1 MAKIT
6 WTNKTALNPQPSIS
20 RENKCTDADL
30 NEIKSVVNI
39 NDDNVGDITTLTT
52 TDKSSVVN
60 AINEIEAG
68 NVYSTNETNT
78 GKIWINNEP
87 IYRKVV
93 EITSLTI
100 GGAYYS
106 LDMTNQNIIDYQ
118 PFLIIDNSSTTQI
131 ETPFYNNADD
141 RFRCLIIQ
149 SSNQIFYN
157 IGSGNSGATKV
168 RIIIEYTKT
177 TD

>member
-6 WTNKTALNPQPSIS
+6 WADKTALNPQPSIA
-20 RENKCTDADL
+20 RENKCTNDDL
-30 NEIKSVVNI
+30 NEIKQVVNT

-78 GKIWINNEP
+78 GKIWIDGKP

-93 EITSLTI
+93 QFTVASAEVAWKSAPHGIQNANASSMRIVEAYITVNAFGIVNEFVPNQTFQLGI
-100 GGAYYS
+100 A
-106 LDMTNQNIIDYQ
+106 DTNIRYVNHKSESN
-118 PFLIIDNSSTTQI
+118 FDNKTCT
-131 ETPFYNNADD
+131 
-141 RFRCLIIQ
+141 C
-149 SSNQIFYN
+149 
-157 IGSGNSGATKV
+157 
-168 RIIIEYTKT
+168 IIEYTKT